1 MCSLDFICQFSGLQ
15 AEEKEVIMT
24 NLPMQSEAEMVM
36 LEEKRELEKEHLM
49 NQKYLTKQK
58 KELTDMVIF

>member
-1 MCSLDFICQFSGLQ
+1 
-15 AEEKEVIMT
+15 
-24 NLPMQSEAEMVM
+24 MQSEAEMVM